1 MPKERSNELQ
11 AQEMRIGDSFT
22 YELLRYQYSNKFGLT
37 PKEMAE
43 KIVIY
48 AIIGLSYW
56 VILGVRPNPKLI

>member
-48 AIIGLSYW
+48 AIIGLFYW